1 MPFLVI
7 EPYLKSLV
15 DFFGMESFRSYLGAF
30 VIGSCSLVFVPPLIL
45 VMLIKR
51 KYYSNKFYMFYSMF
65 VLGFVTT
72 MALFVSRHTNLSFR
86 ICLLIGSVLLTS
98 FSVTFSTVMKFYDK
112 MTSETF
118 IGYIFM
124 VLFGYMFQL
133 NVVVYYLWNII
144 MNKKVGGD
152 VKLD

>member
-7 EPYLKSLV
+7 EPRLKSVV
-15 DFFGMESFRSYLGAF
+15 DFFGMDSVRSYLGAF
-30 VIGSCSLVFVPPLIL
+30 AIGSCSMVFVPPLIL
-45 VMLIKR
+45 VMLIQT

-65 VLGFVTT
+65 VLGFVTV
-72 MALFVSRHTNLSFR
+72 MSLFVSRHTSLSFR
-86 ICLLIGSVLLTS
+86 TCLFIGSILLTM

-112 MTSETF
+112 MSSETF
-118 IGYIFM
+118 IGYILM

-144 MNKKVGGD
+144 MHKKVGE
-152 VKLD
+152 

>member
-7 EPYLKSLV
+7 EPHLKAIV

-30 VIGSCSLVFVPPLIL
+30 AIGSCSLVFVPPLIL
-45 VMLIKR
+45 VMLIKK

-86 ICLLIGSVLLTS
+86 VCLLVGSVLLTS

-112 MTSETF
+112 MSSETF

-144 MNKKVGGD
+144 MHKKVGGD
-152 VKLD
+152 IES